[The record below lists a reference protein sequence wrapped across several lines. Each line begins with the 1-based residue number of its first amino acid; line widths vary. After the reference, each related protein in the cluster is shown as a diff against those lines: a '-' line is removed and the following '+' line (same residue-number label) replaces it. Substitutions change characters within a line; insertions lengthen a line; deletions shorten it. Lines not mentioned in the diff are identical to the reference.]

1 MTEIGPA
8 LLVVDDNDDNRFT
21 LTERLKREGYINV
34 ACASNGREA
43 LELLASRPFD
53 LVLLDITM
61 PEMDGYQVL
70 EEVKANTT
78 LRSIPIVM
86 ISAVDEIDSSRRAI
100 SAPIAVETSS
110 CCTAVVVARTAGA
123 VATTRSAWRESSSD
137 PSAEGTRRSVI
148 RSTTSPTWRKANTA
162 AAVASTA
169 KVLIPKKA
177 KSKRPRIVVADKR
190 RSSSSLRATTVRRA
204 ATSSSRAFRLRRRPI
219 TAASISATA
228 AVLAAVPLSAASKS
242 LMSFPLRRS
251 LETLAAVTPEIDE
264 KLRTRFRQRVD
275 EFEGLMDGPKSIP
288 EAREDELAVLA
299 KGGKLLLENEQL
311 SRNLTDAVN
320 QLVAAANRDISEA
333 GREAATVQRY
343 GTGVV
348 LGSAVLSLLSS
359 VLVVWLYVDRSLL
372 ARLAGLSQ
380 SMLAIAG
387 GNLRAP
393 LPTTGRDEIG
403 RMAKALR
410 LFRDTAV
417 EVEEKNLRE
426 VAEARQRLVDA
437 IESISEGF
445 ALYDAED
452 RLVLCNSRYKEILYP
467 GIADAVVPGA
477 QFETIVRKAVK
488 QGLVEDAKDHEEEW
502 VAARL
507 EAHRNP
513 KQTLVQHRSQDRWI
527 QVNERRISGGGT
539 VAVYT
544 DISNLK
550 RHETEL
556 EIARDEAM
564 AATQA
569 KSKFLA
575 SMSHELRTP
584 LNAILGITEMLQ
596 EDANEADQS
605 ELVEPLGRVS
615 RAGKH
620 LLKLINEVL
629 DLSKIEAGR
638 MELHTESFDVA
649 GMVKDAAA
657 TALPLARKN
666 RNQIVTKCSDDLGSM
681 RGDPLRVRQILLN
694 LLSNACKFTENG
706 QIEIAAEWAKVDEAD
721 GVLFTVADTGIGI
734 TPQQMTNLFQEFSQA
749 DSSTTRKYG
758 GTGLGLAI
766 SQRLCRAMGGQITV
780 DSTPGAGT
788 KFIVWLPSAIDA
800 PSTLAE
806 PLIRAEAADD
816 RIRAVSNV
824 VLVVDDDEA
833 ARDQMRRFLVRE
845 GCDVITAKDGAEGLK
860 LARQMKP
867 GLITLDVM
875 MPGCDGWS
883 VLQDLKADPELA
895 NIPVVMLTLTDERNR
910 GYALGAADYLLK
922 PIERDALRKLIAKFT
937 APGSALRVLIVED
950 DEDTR
955 KQWRRLLATE
965 GCVVNEAENGRVALE
980 RLIHALPDLIILDLI
995 MPEMDGF
1002 EFLVELHKQPTFRA
1016 VPVVVVTAATLSDE
1030 DHRRLSGGVERVL
1043 AKAAFSRN
1051 ELHEELRKTVA
1062 LYSLARNA
1070 PDKDHHDG

>member
-1 MTEIGPA
+1 MFDRLGIRGR
-8 LLVVDDNDDNRFT
+8 LLFAFFGISTFAV
-21 LTERLKREGYINV
+21 
-34 ACASNGREA
+34 
-43 LELLASRPFD
+43 LA
-53 LVLLDITM
+53 
-61 PEMDGYQVL
+61 
-70 EEVKANTT
+70 
-78 LRSIPIVM
+78 
-86 ISAVDEIDSSRRAI
+86 
-100 SAPIAVETSS
+100 
-110 CCTAVVVARTAGA
+110 
-123 VATTRSAWRESSSD
+123 
-137 PSAEGTRRSVI
+137 
-148 RSTTSPTWRKANTA
+148 TA
-162 AAVASTA
+162 AAVFAFLQ
-169 KVLIPKKA
+169 VGEVVE
-177 KSKRPRIVVADKR
+177 RITERRVPSALGSLELSRQAERVVATAPAV
-190 RSSSSLRATTVRRA
+190 LATTSTVQHNEVSA
-204 ATSSSRAFRLRRRPI
+204 AIGVEMARLEDLLAALKG
-219 TAASISATA
+219 TAVTA
-228 AVLAAVPLSAASKS
+228 AVAEIEAAVIGLRRNLQALDDLVAARLTVVARKEELLRRLSATTTASERLVAPGILVMSSKVPQWRATIADAAAPPDARAAATTDLALAIS
-242 LMSFPLRRS
+242 SYIPQQKAQREISAISEALLKAAVAPTPGDLALMSFPLRRS
-251 LETLAAVTPEIDE
+251 LESLVAVTPEIDE
-264 KLRTRFRQRVD
+264 KLRARFRQRVD
-275 EFEGLMDGPKSIP
+275 EFEGLIEGPKSLP
-288 EAREDELAVLA
+288 KAREDELAVLA
-299 KGGKLLLENEQL
+299 KGGKLLVENDQL
-311 SRNLTDAVN
+311 SRNLTDAVD

-387 GNLRAP
+387 GDLRAP
-393 LPTTGRDEIG
+393 LPATGRDEIG

-452 RLVLCNSRYKEILYP
+452 RLVLCNSRYREILYP

-488 QGLVEDAKDHEEEW
+488 QGLVEDAKDQEEEW
-502 VAARL
+502 IAARL

-513 KQTLVQHRSQDRWI
+513 KQTLVQHRSQDRWV
-527 QVNERRISGGGT
+527 QVNERRITGGGT

-638 MELHTESFDVA
+638 LELHTEAFDIA
-649 GMVKDAAA
+649 GMVQDAAA

-666 RNQIVTKCSDDLGSM
+666 RNRIIVQCPHDLGIM
-681 RGDPLRVRQILLN
+681 RSDPLRVRQILLN

-706 QIEIAAEWAKVDEAD
+706 QITIAAEGAKVDEAE

-766 SQRLCRAMGGQITV
+766 SQRLCRAMGGHIAV

-788 KFIVWLPSAIDA
+788 KFTVWLPSASDA
-800 PSTLAE
+800 PLALAE

-816 RIRAVSNV
+816 RVRAVSNV

-845 GCDVITAKDGAEGLK
+845 GCDVITARDGAEGLQ

-867 GLITLDVM
+867 ALITLDVM
-875 MPGCDGWS
+875 MPGRDGWS

-895 NIPVVMLTLTDERNR
+895 NIPVVMLTLADERNR
-910 GYALGAADYLLK
+910 GYALGAADYILK
-922 PIERDALRKLIAKFT
+922 PIERDALRKLIAKFGSGT
-937 APGSALRVLIVED
+937 PGSALRVLIVED

-955 KQWRRLLATE
+955 QQWRRLLSAE
-965 GCVVNEAENGRVALE
+965 GCGVDEAENGRVALE

-1002 EFLVELHKQPTFRA
+1002 EFLVELRKQPAFKA

-1070 PDKDHHDG
+1070 PDKDRHHG